1 MHENSQFAI
10 QKILNNIDSVI
21 IGKRNVAELCVMA
34 LLADGHVLLE
44 DVPGVGK
51 TMMIRALAKSIDAKF
66 KRIQFTSDLLPSD
79 VTGSSIFHPKTGEF
93 YFRQGP
99 IMANIVLADEI
110 NRASPKTQSA
120 LLEGMGEKSVTVD
133 GTTYELNSPFLVF
146 ATQNPIDYEGTSPLP
161 EAQLDR
167 FLFKINLEYPTFTDE
182 VEILTKHTDHQ
193 PIEDISEVINTN
205 EILQLQKD
213 LKNIYI
219 DNNIKQY
226 IVNIVQQTRNN
237 KMIML
242 GISPRGTIALMKAS
256 QACAY
261 IRGRDF
267 VTPDD
272 VQYVAKYVC
281 VHRLLM
287 SSEARFNGQSA
298 GEFFNDILKIT
309 PVPITR

>member
-1 MHENSQFAI
+1 MPKNSQQAI

-51 TMMIRALAKSIDAKF
+51 TMMIRAIAKSIDAKF

-193 PIEDISEVINTN
+193 PIEDIRSVINTE
-205 EILQLQKD
+205 EILNLQKD
-213 LKNIYI
+213 LKSIYI

-226 IVNIVQQTRNN
+226 IVNIVQQTRNH
-237 KMIML
+237 KMITL

-272 VQYVAKYVC
+272 VQYVANYVC
-281 VHRLLM
+281 VHRLIIA
-287 SSEARFNGQSA
+287 SEARFNGQSA
-298 GEFFNDILKIT
+298 SEIFDDVVKNT

>member
-1 MHENSQFAI
+1 MPKNSQQAI
-10 QKILNNIDSVI
+10 HKILNNIDSVI

-193 PIEDISEVINTN
+193 PIEDIRSVINTH
-205 EILQLQKD
+205 EILDLQKD
-213 LKNIYI
+213 LKIIYI

-226 IVNIVQQTRNN
+226 IVNIVQQTRNH
-237 KMIML
+237 KMITL

-261 IRGRDF
+261 LRGRDF

-281 VHRLLM
+281 VHRLIIA
-287 SSEARFNGQSA
+287 SEARFNGQSA
-298 GEFFNDILKIT
+298 SEIFDDVVKNT